1 MFARPQST
9 PALSRAPSYL
19 PSADCPYPSAS
30 GCLLLH
36 GKIRM
41 QRMISAVKTRFS
53 GLSVEN
59 HTKRIHRGP
68 IINHSEYI
76 SRNSCQQPVVSAYAW
91 EKPRPIEPKSPFLCL
106 RSHAGPKTR
115 HRQSPPTKSMQMQL
129 ILRFFRIEASHVSPP
144 CILGCRKTPP
154 FLLGPFNSLERSS
167 TSNGRAAL

>member
-9 PALSRAPSYL
+9 PALSQAPSYP
-19 PSADCPYPSAS
+19 PSADCPCLSAS

-53 GLSVEN
+53 GLSVKN
-59 HTKRIHRGP
+59 RTKRIHRGP

-76 SRNSCQQPVVSAYAW
+76 SRNFCQQLVVYAYVW
-91 EKPRPIEPKSPFLCL
+91 EKPRPIEPEFPSRRF

-129 ILRFFRIEASHVSPP
+129 ILRFFRIEASRVSLP
-144 CILGCRKTPP
+144 CILGCRQTPP
-154 FLLGPFNSLERSS
+154 FLLRFLNSLERSS
-167 TSNGRAAL
+167 TSNGRAAS